1 MQNYYFLEYFDLAR
15 VIDLFNPKV
24 EKIIM
29 IIDIL
34 LYIAAGAG
42 VGLAIGLTG
51 VGGGSLMTP
60 LLILF
65 GFPYN
70 VAIGTD
76 LLYASITK
84 AGGVVSHHKQKE
96 Y

>member
-1 MQNYYFLEYFDLAR
+1 M
-15 VIDLFNPKV
+15 IDF
-24 EKIIM
+24 
-29 IIDIL
+29 L
-34 LYIAAGAG
+34 LYILAGAS

-51 VGGGSLMTP
+51 IGGGSLMTP
-60 LLILF
+60 ILIFF

-84 AGGVVSHHKQKE
+84 AGGMISHSSKDRRMAPSRPYGPWQFASI
-96 Y
+96 YNNCPTS